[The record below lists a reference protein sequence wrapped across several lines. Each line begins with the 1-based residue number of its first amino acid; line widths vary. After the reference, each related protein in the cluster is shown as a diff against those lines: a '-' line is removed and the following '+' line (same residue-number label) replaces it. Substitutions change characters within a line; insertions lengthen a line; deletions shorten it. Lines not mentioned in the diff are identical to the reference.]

1 MAEVKNSFLSSK
13 MNKDLDDRL
22 IPNGE
27 YRNAVNISINKS
39 TGENVGTAQ
48 TVLGNEQTIDFSAS
62 LNAAS
67 LEVIGVFPDEAS
79 NTIYAVLTNN
89 IIDPYVPTGAVGNN
103 VTYPNNQSSITNGPI
118 EITVAGATYTNEID
132 GTTTAVSGSGT
143 GLTVSVT
150 VDSNGAITE
159 AIIQTFGSGY
169 AVNDVVQINGG
180 DSAARLTIKSLLP
193 NDHFIVA
200 YNITTTNLVTI
211 VQGSFLNFSTL
222 YPITGINLLEE
233 LLFFTDNRN
242 QPRKINITRTPP
254 YYTTEDQISVAKYY
268 PYETIEL
275 YQPSSI
281 TGAIVQ
287 TESINAVSNSDVIT
301 FNPAASGAAPT
312 ISLGVTGIA
321 ATLLAAGQGYA
332 TAASVPVEGGS
343 GAGLLIQILT
353 VSASGQGIATFQIV
367 NEGVGYVTGDIVTVV
382 QGSSSNT
389 AELTIS
395 VVKENT
401 FITDVT
407 NWPNSITVNQ
417 TQDLPAG
424 MSIKLSEPETTMQ
437 DAISEYLPV
446 EANAGGTNAFSIN
459 SPTTFRVTIE
469 SYVGSSE
476 IIGSNIFLR
485 NSSGNYINS
494 NITVV
499 SKTTSGTEFVIQ
511 ASSPLD
517 DPSSPVAGE
526 YVTNAVVRFA
536 IPNPYFNQV
545 FKDNANIDFL
555 SDKFVR
561 FSYRYRFDDG
571 EYSLMAPFTQP
582 CFIPEQDGYFI
593 GADINGDGVSDTEK
607 AYRSTEVS
615 FMENKVNKILL
626 NIPLPSSASS
636 LSSSFKVTEIDILYK
651 ESDQTTIKV
660 VDSVPLLN
668 NVQGTSDYY
677 QYEYGSK
684 PPFKTLPQSDT
695 VRVFDKI
702 PVKAVSQEIASNR
715 VIYGNFQDKHTP
727 PSFLNYTLAAGA
739 KGVVGATVDPK
750 FTISNNKVTNYTS
763 LVEYPNASL
772 KENRTYEVGVVLAD
786 RFGRQSTVIFS
797 RTKLS
802 LLPSFIAS
810 SRYSPYRSLGDN
822 EVTSTNPSGGILN
835 FDGDSLKIQFIDI
848 INSFKNQTTGV
859 PGLYNGNAN
868 SQDYNPLGWYSFKIV
883 VKQTEQDY
891 YNVYIPMAMA
901 AYPLDRT
908 KEINTTSHIVLYN
921 DNINKIPRD
930 LQEVGPTQ
938 KEFPSS
944 VRMFGRVNNP
954 DNISTI
960 SQFYPGRAASLSTTI
975 ATIKDLFDFKEF
987 PDLEG
992 ISNNPYIF
1000 YNYDYTGGASTS
1012 TPPVLGSVTTSD
1024 GSSLVARIESSNDTK
1039 FGQQVPPAGYYSGK
1053 PKLNVFETAPTISNL
1068 DIYYETSTAGRIDLL
1083 NKAIAEGP
1091 AANIFTTLTYFTF
1104 ILNEGFIGRN
1114 ADPANPAS
1122 FINNTR
1128 CTTPFQPINF
1138 NGAAL
1143 GVASENEC
1151 EILSVVNQNGSE
1163 TNENGVPYLANP
1175 STGVSSDGIFGVE
1188 RVLDSTG
1195 TATGKFRIVLTKAG
1209 LADGGTTVATTPGL
1223 VVAGGNGNTGS
1234 YTYTFVLKFENPAAA
1249 DPFIF
1254 EFTERLKNRPPPST
1268 CPSPTPANGIQVI
1281 DIDAN
1286 KSYPCCC
1293 PGDIPP
1299 GSSGCNP
1306 VEIPPTVFDL
1316 ADGLTGPLFGVTCEN
1331 GSGTDSLDRLDM
1343 TFSITSLI
1351 ETTVSGLD
1359 IVYDTLAEI
1368 EQRFIITQGPGPAG
1382 FPALSNQQAVISVP
1396 QFNLLQ
1402 NNIKYVLTI
1411 RACDGGTDNLC
1422 EFCDI
1427 TFRFLEQPVVIFDDG
1442 AATIVPAP
1450 PTPPPILPGGVL
1462 SNRYSYDICG
1472 GRYWSPI
1479 GGEGSIPGTAQSML
1493 YFPINVQTLYAD
1505 VKFRLEGVLYNSAT
1519 TAEVVIPGD
1528 IAINIVFAEGGYD
1541 AEPLQ
1546 VFNDNAAGVYAEPP
1560 DSIPIVGSNGI
1571 KHVISGP
1578 TTIPANGVVNFT
1590 STSTLRLNVTED
1602 NQGWGSQGSGDVTN
1616 VGMNVFI
1623 GGFGGDEYCFGN
1635 TKKPVVEVRLRAMV
1649 P

>member
-27 YRNAVNISINKS
+27 YRNAVNVSINKS

-67 LEVIGVFPDEAS
+67 LEVIGVFPDEVS

-103 VTYPNNQSSITNGPI
+103 ADYPANQSSITNGPI

-150 VDSNGAITE
+150 VDASGAITE
-159 AIIQTFGSGY
+159 AVIQTFGSGY
-169 AVNDVVQINGG
+169 AINDVVQINGG

-242 QPRKINITRTPP
+242 QPRKVNITRTPP

-281 TGAIVQ
+281 TGAVVQ
-287 TESINAVSNSDVIT
+287 TETIDAVSNSNVIT

-332 TAASVPVEGGS
+332 AAASVPVEGGS
-343 GAGLLIQILT
+343 GGGLLIEILT

-367 NEGVGYVTGDIVTVV
+367 NDGVGYVTGDIVTVV

-424 MSIKLSEPETTMQ
+424 MSINLSEPETTMQ

-446 EANAGGTNAFSIN
+446 EANGGGTGFFT
-459 SPTTFRVTIE
+459 PTSQTNFEVAIE

-485 NSSGNYINS
+485 NAAGNYINT

-499 SKTTSGTEFVIQ
+499 SKTTSGTDFIIV
-511 ASSPLD
+511 ASASLNSFP
-517 DPSSPVAGE
+517 E
-526 YVTNAVVRFA
+526 YVANAVVRFA
-536 IPNPYFNQV
+536 IPNPYLDQV

-561 FSYRYRFDDG
+561 FSYRYKFDDG

-715 VIYGNFQDKHTP
+715 IIYGNFQDKHTP
-727 PSFLNYTLAAGA
+727 PSFLNYTLATGA
-739 KGVVGATVDPK
+739 KGVIGATVDPK

-786 RFGRQSTVIFS
+786 RFGRQSTVVFS
-797 RTKLS
+797 RTRLS
-802 LLPSFIAS
+802 LQPSFIAS
-810 SRYSPYRSLGDN
+810 STYSPYRSLADN
-822 EVTSTNPSGGILN
+822 EVTSTNPSGGILD

-891 YNVYIPMAMA
+891 YNVYIPAAMA

-908 KEINTTSHIVLYN
+908 KEINTTSHVVLYN

-938 KEFPSS
+938 REFPSS
-944 VRMFGRVNNP
+944 VRMFGRVNNT
-954 DNISTI
+954 TI
-960 SQFYPGRAASLSTTI
+960 ATMGQFYPGRAASLSTTI
-975 ATIKDLFDFKEF
+975 ATIKDLFDFQEF
-987 PDLEG
+987 PDLTG
-992 ISNNPYIF
+992 VANDPYVF
-1000 YNYDYTGGASTS
+1000 YNYDYTGGSNAGAG
-1012 TPPVLGSVTTSD
+1012 VDFTTSD
-1024 GSSLVARIESSNDTK
+1024 GSSLIARIESSNDTK
-1039 FGQQVPPAGYYSGK
+1039 FGIELPPTGFYTGK

-1091 AANIFTTLTYFTF
+1091 AANIFTTLTAFSF

-1114 ADPANPAS
+1114 ADPASQAS
-1122 FINNTR
+1122 FAISTR

-1143 GVASENEC
+1143 GVASENAC
-1151 EILSVVNQNGSE
+1151 ELLSVVNQNGSP
-1163 TNENGVPYLANP
+1163 TNEEGIPYFVNP
-1175 STGVSSDGIFGVE
+1175 GTGVSSNGIFGVE
-1188 RVLDSTG
+1188 PVLDSTG
-1195 TATGKFRIVLTKAG
+1195 TATGAFRIVLTKAG
-1209 LADGGTTVATTPGL
+1209 SADGGAGASAVATTPGL

-1234 YTYTFVLKFENPAAA
+1234 YNYTFVLKFENPAAA
-1249 DPFIF
+1249 EPFIF
-1254 EFTERLKNRPPPST
+1254 EFTETLENLFPPAT
-1268 CPSPTPANGIQVI
+1268 CPNDPPAPGGIQVI
-1281 DIDAN
+1281 DIAGQ

-1293 PGDIPP
+1293 TDG
-1299 GSSGCNP
+1299 GCNP
-1306 VEIPPTVFDL
+1306 VAIPPTTFDL
-1316 ADGLTGPLFGVTCEN
+1316 ADGLTGPLFGVTCQN
-1331 GSGTDSLDRLDM
+1331 GSGTSNLNRLDM
-1343 TFSITSLI
+1343 TFALTRLI
-1351 ETTVSGLD
+1351 ETTISGQD
-1359 IVYDTLAEI
+1359 IVYDSQAEI
-1368 EQRFIITQGPGPAG
+1368 DNFFILTQGPGSAG

-1396 QFNLLQ
+1396 QFNLL
-1402 NNIKYVLTI
+1402 NNNLKYVLEI
-1411 RACDGGTDNLC
+1411 QACDGGTPNLC
-1422 EFCDI
+1422 RRCEI
-1427 TFRFLEQPVVIFDDG
+1427 TFEFLEQPVVIFDIGD
-1442 AATIVPAP
+1442 ATIVPAP
-1450 PTPPPILPGGVL
+1450 PPPPPILPGGTL
-1462 SNRYSYDICG
+1462 SNRYSYDVCQ
-1472 GRYWSPI
+1472 GRYWSPLV
-1479 GGEGSIPGTAQSML
+1479 GQGSIPNTATVEP
-1493 YFPINVQTLYAD
+1493 YFKINVQTLYAD
-1505 VKFRLEGVLYNSAT
+1505 VKFRLEGVIYNSAS
-1519 TAEVVIPGD
+1519 TAEAVISGNV
-1528 IAINIVFAEGGYD
+1528 AINIVFEEEGYD
-1541 AEPLQ
+1541 GTPLSVQ
-1546 VFNDNAAGVYAEPP
+1546 NPNANGVYPL
-1560 DSIPIVGSNGI
+1560 SIPVVGTNGI
-1571 KHVISGP
+1571 KHVIQGP
-1578 TTIPANGVVNFT
+1578 ITIPANGVVNFT
-1590 STSTLRLNVTED
+1590 STSTIRLNVTQSNE
-1602 NQGWGSQGSGDVTN
+1602 GWGSPGSGSGTN
-1616 VGMNVFI
+1616 VGMNVFTT
-1623 GGFGGDEYCFGN
+1623 GFDEGCLGS
-1635 TKKPVVEVRLRAMV
+1635 TKKPVVEVRLRALV

>member
-27 YRNAVNISINKS
+27 YRNAVNVSINKS

-67 LEVIGVFPDEAS
+67 LEVIGVFPDEVS

-103 VTYPNNQSSITNGPI
+103 ANYPANQSSITNGPI
-118 EITVAGATYTNEID
+118 EITVAGATYTNEIN

-150 VDSNGAITE
+150 VDGSGAITE
-159 AIIQTFGSGY
+159 AVIQTFGSGY
-169 AVNDVVQINGG
+169 AINDVVQINGG
-180 DSAARLTIKSLLP
+180 NSAARLTIKSLLP

-222 YPITGINLLEE
+222 FPITGINLLEE

-287 TESINAVSNSDVIT
+287 TELINAVSNSNVIT

-367 NEGVGYVTGDIVTVV
+367 NDGVGYVTGDVVTVV

-424 MSIKLSEPETTMQ
+424 MSINLSEPETTMQ

-446 EANAGGTNAFSIN
+446 EANAGGTGDFSVDN
-459 SPTTFRVTIE
+459 STNFRVAIN

-485 NSSGNYINS
+485 NASGNYIDTN
-494 NITVV
+494 
-499 SKTTSGTEFVIQ
+499 TT
-511 ASSPLD
+511 
-517 DPSSPVAGE
+517 VAGKTNSGSNFLIVASASLNGFSE
-526 YVTNAVVRFA
+526 YAANAVVRFA

-545 FKDNANIDFL
+545 FKDNGNIDFL

-561 FSYRYRFDDG
+561 FSYRYKFDDG

-626 NIPLPSSASS
+626 NIPLPSDANS
-636 LSSSFKVTEIDILYK
+636 LSSNFKVTEIDILYK
-651 ESDQTTIKV
+651 ESDQTSIKV

-727 PSFLNYTLAAGA
+727 PSFLNYTLATGA

-750 FTISNNKVTNYTS
+750 FTISENKVTNYTS
-763 LVEYPNASL
+763 IVEYPNASL

-810 SRYSPYRSLGDN
+810 STYSQYRSLADN
-822 EVTSTNPSGGILN
+822 EVTSTNPSGGILD

-901 AYPLDRT
+901 AYPLDNT
-908 KEINTTSHIVLYN
+908 KEINTTSHVVLYN

-938 KEFPSS
+938 REFPSS
-944 VRMFGRVNNP
+944 VRMFGRVNNTSV
-954 DNISTI
+954 STI
-960 SQFYPGRAASLSTTI
+960 GQFYPGRAASLSTTI
-975 ATIKDLFDFKEF
+975 ATIKDLFDFSEF
-987 PDLEG
+987 PDLG
-992 ISNNPYIF
+992 IIAGDPYIF
-1000 YNYDYTGGASTS
+1000 YNYDYSGGAIAGQ
-1012 TPPVLGSVTTSD
+1012 LGEVTTSD

-1039 FGQQVPPAGYYSGK
+1039 FGIQVPGIGYYSGK

-1091 AANIFTTLTYFTF
+1091 AANIFTALTDFTF
-1104 ILNEGFIGRN
+1104 ILSEGFIGRN
-1114 ADPANPAS
+1114 ADLSNPAS
-1122 FINNTR
+1122 FNISTR
-1128 CTTPFQPINF
+1128 CTTPFQPVNF
-1138 NGAAL
+1138 NGAPL
-1143 GVASENEC
+1143 GVASENVC
-1151 EILSVVNQNGSE
+1151 ELLSVVNQNGSE
-1163 TNENGVPYLANP
+1163 TNEDEIPYFVSP
-1175 STGVSSDGIFGVE
+1175 STGVSSTGIFGVE
-1188 RVLDSTG
+1188 QVLDSSG
-1195 TATGKFRIVLTKAG
+1195 NANGAFRIVLTKAG
-1209 LADGGTTVATTPGL
+1209 SADGGAGAPAVATTPGL
-1223 VVAGGNGNTGS
+1223 VVTNDENS
-1234 YTYTFVLKFENPAAA
+1234 YNYTFVLKFENPAAA
-1249 DPFIF
+1249 EPFIF
-1254 EFTERLKNRPPPST
+1254 EFTGTLENLFPPST
-1268 CPSPTPANGIQVI
+1268 CPLPTSSGGIQVV

-1293 PGDIPP
+1293 TNG
-1299 GSSGCNP
+1299 GCNP
-1306 VEIPPTVFDL
+1306 VAIPPTVFDL
-1316 ADGLTGPLFGVTCEN
+1316 ADGLTGPLFGVTCQN
-1331 GSGTDSLDRLDM
+1331 GSGTDSLDKLDM
-1343 TFSITSLI
+1343 TFAITSLI
-1351 ETTVSGLD
+1351 ETTISGVD
-1359 IVYDTLAEI
+1359 ILYDTLAEI
-1368 EQRFIITQGPGPAG
+1368 EQRFVITQGPGPAG

-1396 QFNLLQ
+1396 QFNLLN

-1411 RACDGGTDNLC
+1411 RACDGANAC

-1427 TFRFLEQPVVIFDDG
+1427 TFDFLEQPVVIFDGG

-1450 PTPPPILPGGVL
+1450 PTPPPVLPGGVL
-1462 SNRYSYDICG
+1462 SNRYSYDVCQ
-1472 GRYWSPI
+1472 GRYWSPAT
-1479 GGEGSIPGTAQSML
+1479 GQGPIPITATSPPW
-1493 YFPINVQTLYAD
+1493 FNINVQTLYAD
-1505 VKFRLEGVLYNSAT
+1505 VKFRLEGVIYNAAPGA
-1519 TAEVVIPGD
+1519 AEAVISGD
-1528 IAINIVFAEGGYD
+1528 VAINIVFNEDGYD
-1541 AEPLQ
+1541 GTPLS
-1546 VFNDNAAGVYAEPP
+1546 VNNASPIGVYPT
-1560 DSIPIVGSNGI
+1560 VVGI
-1571 KHVISGP
+1571 KHVIPGP
-1578 TTIPANGVVNFT
+1578 ITIPANGGVVNFE
-1590 STSTLRLNVTED
+1590 STSTLRLNVTQD
-1602 NQGWGSQGSGDVTN
+1602 NEGWGSQGSSSEGN

-1623 GGFGGDEYCFGN
+1623 GGIGGDEGCFSN
-1635 TKKPVVEVRLRAMV
+1635 TKKPVVEVRLRALI